1 MTLRNSDLVNISEE
15 MKIHLDILRRVAQKY
30 KGTEVYRLC
39 GTRNNM
45 VVLDYMGKRICGLVS
60 DKKGVDYGTLGTRV
74 PIESDKLNALEV
86 RGGYSSDP
94 ERSTLTSRYRYR
106 PNWGHP
112 YTINFNS
119 YEDIEKE
126 VERLL
131 DYNAKVRF

>member
-1 MTLRNSDLVNISEE
+1 MASHNSDLVNISEG
-15 MKIHLDILRRVAQKY
+15 MRVHLDILRRVAQKY
-30 KGTEVYRLC
+30 EGTEVYRLC
-39 GTRNNM
+39 GSRKNM
-45 VVLDYMGKRICGLVS
+45 VVLDYKGNRICGLVS
-60 DKKGVDYGTLGTRV
+60 DKKGVDYGTLGTKA
-74 PIESDKLNALEV
+74 PIESDKRKALEV

-112 YTINFNS
+112 YTIIFNS

-131 DYNAKVRF
+131 DYNVKKYS